1 MFLAY
6 TKELPYELFEVNN
19 VSYPMRNPHYFK
31 KKKVK
36 TSACL
41 YMV

>member
-6 TKELPYELFEVNN
+6 TNELPYELQKLFEVNN
-19 VSYPMRNPHYFK
+19 ANYPMRNPHYFK

-36 TSACL
+36 L
-41 YMV
+41 FQK